1 MAEPQSFPE
10 STSEITN
17 SEKFF
22 SFFQRAVTDLTQQI
36 NDLGS
41 RGTSGGERADAVDHC
56 QAGIARLSDAVKDAS
71 SVIPAYDQRTYGDAI
86 KALSNKLQESK
97 ALFAPRPKFAFKSGG
112 SFAQKKNASALS
124 PSDAAVLA
132 DQRRKGAPGYGPG
145 SSAESS
151 LAITPAQLRSPVPER
166 VDEEAVSQSASV
178 KIDNRDGA
186 HIILRPSVGHAT
198 SSGTLSNLRRC
209 VVDMSSPIST
219 DHSLAGLTLK
229 NISDSLIICGHVSGA
244 AHLTN
249 VRNSVIVVASRQF
262 RMHESQ
268 GCDVYVLSSGRPIIE
283 DCTDVRFAPLPGL
296 YMREEDHRVE
306 NQWREVDDFKWLRNE
321 PSPNWKVLEEQQRV
335 KEEAWRDVIPSGP
348 GVDVSD
354 ILQAVGLSAV

>member
-1 MAEPQSFPE
+1 MAEPQSLPE
-10 STSEITN
+10 STSQITN

-56 QAGIARLSDAVKDAS
+56 QAGIARFSDAVKDAS
-71 SVIPAYDQRTYGDAI
+71 SIIPAYDQRTYGDAI
-86 KALSNKLQESK
+86 KALSTKLQESK
-97 ALFAPRPKFAFKSGG
+97 ALCAPRPKFAFKSSG

-124 PSDAAVLA
+124 LSDAAVLA

-166 VDEEAVSQSASV
+166 VDEESSSQPASV

-186 HIILRPSVGHAT
+186 HIILPLSAGHAT
-198 SSGTLSNLRRC
+198 SSGTLFNLHRC
-209 VVDMSSPIST
+209 VVDMSSPAST

-229 NISDSLIICGHVSGA
+229 NISNSLIICGHVRGA

-249 VRNSVIVVASRQF
+249 IRDSVIVVASRQF

-268 GCDVYVLSSGRPIIE
+268 GCDVYLLTSGRPIIE
-283 DCTDVRFAPLPGL
+283 DCKDVRFAPLPGL
-296 YMREEDHRVE
+296 YMREEDHLVN

-321 PSPNWKVLEEQQRV
+321 PSPNWKVLEVEQRV
-335 KEEAWRDVIPSGP
+335 KAEVWRDRVPGGP
-348 GVDVSD
+348 GVGVSD
-354 ILQAVGLSAV
+354 ILRAVGLGAV